1 MARTKSASA
10 LHACT
15 CCGETKKNFYKS
27 KNPIHKF
34 IGELPVCK
42 DCMATEYERLA
53 LRYRDEKIAMYT
65 FAQKFDLPY
74 SSGLFN
80 GALNH
85 SKSSGWGLYAS
96 YMKQLNS
103 LGGVNNNGV
112 NFEGSEQLTQNVE
125 IVCDDL
131 IEEEPSNFKLTYDI
145 IRRWGKGLP
154 QEDYES
160 LEDEFQDWIAKY
172 ECDSKAMETLIKQ
185 ICFQQIDINKRR
197 ASGEKVDQQLKTLQ
211 DLLGSSN
218 LKPVQESG
226 INSNDQITFG
236 TLLKKWENEE
246 PVPEPDPEWKDVDG
260 IGKYIRVWFL
270 GHLCKIM
277 GITNEYSKEYEDEM
291 EKLRVYAPEV
301 QPLEDMD
308 EGDI

>member
-1 MARTKSASA
+1 MASKKSVST

-27 KNPIHKF
+27 KNPIYKF
-34 IGELPVCK
+34 LGELPVCK

-53 LRYRDEKIAMYT
+53 QRYKDEKIAIYI

-85 SKSSGWGLYAS
+85 AKSSGWSLQAS

-103 LGGVNNNGV
+103 LGVVNNDGES
-112 NFEGSEQLTQNVE
+112 FEGSEQLSQDVKVVN
-125 IVCDDL
+125 DGF
-131 IEEEPSNFKLTYDI
+131 IEEEPSDFKLTSDI
-145 IRRWGKGLP
+145 VRRWGKGLTA
-154 QEDYES
+154 EDYED
-160 LEDEFQDWIAKY
+160 LENEFEDWVAKY

-197 ASGEKVDQQLKTLQ
+197 ISGEKVDQQLKTLQ

-226 INSNDQITFG
+226 INANDQITFG

-291 EKLRVYAPEV
+291 EKLRVYAPEI

>member
-1 MARTKSASA
+1 MARTKSAIIS
-10 LHACT
+10 HACT

-27 KNPIHKF
+27 NNPMHKYF
-34 IGELPVCK
+34 GEMPVCK
-42 DCMATEYERLA
+42 DCMNKEYERL
-53 LRYRDEKIAMYT
+53 LQKYKDEKTTMYIFT
-65 FAQKFDLPY
+65 QKFDLPF
-74 SSGLFN
+74 STGLLN
-80 GALNH
+80 GATNH
-85 SKSSGWGLYAS
+85 AKASGWSLQSS
-96 YMKQLNS
+96 YIKQLNS
-103 LGGVNNNGV
+103 LGGVNNHGV
-112 NFEGSEQLTQNVE
+112 SFENSEQLFAAPESINKAFP
-125 IVCDDL
+125 
-131 IEEEPSNFKLTYDI
+131 EEEPSNFELTSDI
-145 IRRWGKGLP
+145 VRRWGKGLP
-154 QEDYES
+154 IEDYED
-160 LEDEFQDWIAKY
+160 LENEFEDWIAKY

-197 ASGEKVDQQLKTLQ
+197 ISGEKVDQQLKTLQ

-291 EKLRVYAPEV
+291 EKLRVYAPEI
-301 QPLEDMD
+301 QSLEDID
-308 EGDI
+308 EGE